1 MHSTTEAK
9 HSGMA
14 VVMGTCL
21 GVSLLLP
28 FSSADA
34 VQTEVLSVNF
44 SVNFRLLCSCIA
56 FGIWCN
62 GQMNLDGS
70 QVNFPSPSSPL
81 CSWVTESEQENFLA
95 SADWEQIVSQLSWF
109 LWVLSLFPTLTLL
122 LTCRSCL
129 GKAAFP
135 RPLCS
140 CQLHFLFDICTM
152 MQAIRENNLHKPPT
166 WGTGQT

>member
-1 MHSTTEAK
+1 MHSTTKAK
-9 HSGMA
+9 RSGMA
-14 VVMGTCL
+14 IVMGICL

-28 FSSADA
+28 FPSRCCAKSC
-34 VQTEVLSVNF
+34 QLISQLI
-44 SVNFRLLCSCIA
+44 SRLLCSCIA

-62 GQMNLDGS
+62 GWMNLDDS
-70 QVNFPSPSSPL
+70 QMNFPSPSPPL
-81 CSWVTESEQENFLA
+81 CSWVTESERENFLA
-95 SADWEQIVSQLSWF
+95 SADWEWIVSQLSLF